1 MQLQEMLLAEH
12 SKAQTNHVIAW
23 VGHSQK
29 RFDELVALFTG
40 TDKLLS
46 QRAGWPLSYIA
57 NEHPELVKKH
67 LKKLVANLHR
77 PGLHNAIKRNT
88 VRFLQNM
95 KIPEALQG
103 EVMDLCFGYIED
115 IQEKGAIKAFSLTI
129 LHNLSKQYPEILQEI
144 RAVIESRMD
153 LETPAFK
160 ARARVFMK

>member
-12 SKAQTNHVIAW
+12 SKAQTNYVIAW

-40 TDKLLS
+40 TDKLLA

-67 LKKLVANLHR
+67 LKKIIANLHR

-95 KIPEALQG
+95 EIPEALQG

-115 IQEKGAIKAFSLTI
+115 IKEKGAIKAFSLTI
-129 LHNLSKQYPEILQEI
+129 LYNLSRQYPEILQEI
-144 RAVIESRMD
+144 KAVIESRMD

-160 ARARVFMK
+160 ARARMFLK